1 MDWKLDMAG
10 GGTLRLRQEGG
21 RVRVQAVRPWDGR
34 GLYKVWLS
42 GGAGGRML
50 LGTLAPEGDC
60 LRLERN
66 MSLDTLERAGCWP
79 PTGAEAPLAFPF
91 SGSERW
97 YCEQHPERLIQDPV
111 ARGAVKGPMLC
122 QRGDAGF
129 CLAAPFRTDSP
140 MPLSALFCL
149 ARIEQVEGRPHLVW
163 RFNREGGRKS
173 RIKGERTGKL
183 RPSNGDLPGGKENA
197 SMPNLSSKET
207 TPCPTSWISSG
218 CFTASTWPQSRS
230 ARIRS

>member
-79 PTGAEAPLAFPF
+79 PIGAEAPLAFPF

-111 ARGAVKGPMLC
+111 AKGAVKGPMLC

-163 RFNREGGRKS
+163 RFNREGRPEIPHK
-173 RIKGERTGKL
+173 RGENRQTK
-183 RPSNGDLPGGKENA
+183 A
-197 SMPNLSSKET
+197 
-207 TPCPTSWISSG
+207 
-218 CFTASTWPQSRS
+218 Q
-230 ARIRS
+230 

>member
-1 MDWKLDMAG
+1 
-10 GGTLRLRQEGG
+10 
-21 RVRVQAVRPWDGR
+21 
-34 GLYKVWLS
+34 
-42 GGAGGRML
+42 ML

-163 RFNREGGRKS
+163 RFNGEGKPEIPHKR
-173 RIKGERTGKL
+173 GENRQTKV
-183 RPSNGDLPGGKENA
+183 
-197 SMPNLSSKET
+197 
-207 TPCPTSWISSG
+207 
-218 CFTASTWPQSRS
+218 Q
-230 ARIRS
+230 